1 VRYPRTRSDCALQ
14 SGALLALLLLGRP
27 QCELL
32 AQEVYKSTDAQG
44 HVVYSDRASTS
55 TAQKSEV
62 HVTQPDPAE
71 VARIAK
77 EQEILNAQET
87 QRKQQQSVDD
97 KKKAQ
102 QDREKQNRC
111 DAARNH
117 YFSMKD
123 ARRIFHLDADGNRV
137 YDTDPE
143 ADARREDA
151 KQAMT
156 AACGT

>member
-1 VRYPRTRSDCALQ
+1 MPRRPSANSSSPLMTR
-14 SGALLALLLLGRP
+14 
-27 QCELL
+27 
-32 AQEVYKSTDAQG
+32 
-44 HVVYSDRASTS
+44 
-55 TAQKSEV
+55 
-62 HVTQPDPAE
+62 
-71 VARIAK
+71 
-77 EQEILNAQET
+77 
-87 QRKQQQSVDD
+87 
-97 KKKAQ
+97 KKAQ
-102 QDREKQNRC
+102 QDPREKQSRC

-123 ARRIFHLDADGNRV
+123 ARRIFHLDADDNRV

>member
-1 VRYPRTRSDCALQ
+1 MPSSIPPHEAGIATYRCRPWVRIGPA
-14 SGALLALLLLGRP
+14 
-27 QCELL
+27 
-32 AQEVYKSTDAQG
+32 
-44 HVVYSDRASTS
+44 
-55 TAQKSEV
+55 V
-62 HVTQPDPAE
+62 HVTPPDPAE

-77 EQEILNAQET
+77 EQEILNAQEA

-102 QDREKQNRC
+102 QDREKQARC

-123 ARRIFHLDADGNRV
+123 SRRIFHLDADGNRV

-156 AACGT
+156 TACGT